1 MTSLDL
7 VRGLRCPRC
16 EVDLKE
22 KWDYDEHMKMH
33 VEEDFRNKALVDDAR
48 RKLLESGGFD
58 EEVVCPLCNSYT
70 SSRKIVLFHV
80 SQCQV
85 YHRVHQFN
93 NTLKIGKKLLSL
105 IGFANA
111 PEEFNDAKCQ
121 VEEEAKKD
129 TSEEAKEKHEAEEA
143 KNEHGA
149 QESQKLKESRAR
161 QDRKKKK
168 SKESMDYYTRK
179 LEKMDISEAAGK
191 SGGEGSSKKKNPKKK
206 SGGKGG
212 SVEKGISD
220 LEKAKNQWTTTPQ
233 DDNYNVDDGMQKLE
247 KMDVSE
253 AAGKSCGEGSS
264 KKKKPKKKSGG
275 SVGKGISD
283 LEMLYGEGGL
293 GKSSDMEQNTDAA
306 EKSGEG
312 CSKMDLDKKSEKEPA
327 ETATAE
333 TAEKTEAAGE
343 KETDLSDILLRG
355 LKEAHARY
363 LAALSSSNDASVSV
377 SELEE
382 CEKLASQ
389 LSLLF
394 GGPAREESSA
404 VNLKIVKAG
413 IDYAFTDAPLRL
425 SFLTCAVIKFASKLP
440 RACFHDILKNL
451 EDRTRNVKTDEDPRS
466 WRPYFTFVDT
476 LQSLKNGEA
485 QGSFEKSSK
494 EEGTDSEPLV
504 WELLD
509 LGGEGGFEARICELY
524 VRTTEGKEGSGK
536 KNEKKIESIRF
547 SAQKTGKGEHEAFIF
562 FSSKFRDKNVTWVN
576 QTKESGLPY
585 DIILEANDKSREYI
599 EVKTTSVANKQWFY
613 ISPNEYSFASEKGSS
628 FIVACVE
635 LSDGEL
641 VRITTYRD
649 PIKLLRS
656 KKMKLVLLPC

>member
-1 MTSLDL
+1 MSLKQPESL
-7 VRGLRCPRC
+7 V
-16 EVDLKE
+16 V
-22 KWDYDEHMKMH
+22 
-33 VEEDFRNKALVDDAR
+33 NALQR
-48 RKLLESGGFD
+48 RKNRRNL
-58 EEVVCPLCNSYT
+58 
-70 SSRKIVLFHV
+70 
-80 SQCQV
+80 
-85 YHRVHQFN
+85 
-93 NTLKIGKKLLSL
+93 
-105 IGFANA
+105 
-111 PEEFNDAKCQ
+111 
-121 VEEEAKKD
+121 
-129 TSEEAKEKHEAEEA
+129 
-143 KNEHGA
+143 
-149 QESQKLKESRAR
+149 
-161 QDRKKKK
+161 
-168 SKESMDYYTRK
+168 
-179 LEKMDISEAAGK
+179 
-191 SGGEGSSKKKNPKKK
+191 
-206 SGGKGG
+206 
-212 SVEKGISD
+212 VEKVEALEI
-220 LEKAKNQWTTTPQ
+220 EKAKNQWTTTPE
-233 DDNYNVDDGMQKLE
+233 DDNYNVDDGIKKLE

-253 AAGKSCGEGSS
+253 VAAGKSCGEGSS

-283 LEMLYGEGGL
+283 LEMLYGE
-293 GKSSDMEQNTDAA
+293 
-306 EKSGEG
+306 
-312 CSKMDLDKKSEKEPA
+312 DKKSEKEP
-327 ETATAE
+327 
-333 TAEKTEAAGE
+333 AEKTEAAGE

-363 LAALSSSNDASVSV
+363 LAALSSSNDSSVSV

-476 LQSLKNGEA
+476 LQSLKNGV
-485 QGSFEKSSK
+485 SK
-494 EEGTDSEPLV
+494 KVEEEGTDSEPLV

-509 LGGEGGFEARICELY
+509 LGGEGGFEARSCELY

-536 KNEKKIESIRF
+536 KNEEKIESIRF
-547 SAQKTGKGEHEAFIF
+547 SAQKTGKEGEHEAFIF

-628 FIVACVE
+628 FTVACVE